1 MFLLYFDE
9 KAQEE
14 IIDEKVEKISE
25 GTVKVE
31 KNENGQ
37 ENIKKEIL
45 EEFLVNASAVLSRSK
60 VDRLLQ
66 TDANF
71 IEGGS

>member
-1 MFLLYFDE
+1 M
-9 KAQEE
+9 QEE

-25 GTVKVE
+25 ETVKVE

-66 TDANF
+66 TVANF